1 MQRFHL
7 PIILVA
13 ILAWFFWLY
22 LLYFISP
29 VELLSGTG
37 FSLRMQPASLFL
49 IILAIATIL
58 TSSLIFYFLSA
69 IFLGNPDPRGLM
81 RRSLRRGVLVAAV
94 VVTLGL
100 LRLTQTFNPVTAFLT
115 ITSAAMLEIT
125 LSSN

>member
-29 VELLSGTG
+29 VEILGGTE
-37 FSLRMQPASLFL
+37 FSLRIQPVSLFL
-49 IILAIATIL
+49 IILAIATTL

-81 RRSLRRGVLVAAV
+81 RRSLRRGTFVAV
-94 VVTLGL
+94 VVMTLGL
-100 LRLTQTFNPVTAFLT
+100 LRLTQTFNFITAFLT
-115 ITSAAMLEIT
+115 IASAAMLEIT